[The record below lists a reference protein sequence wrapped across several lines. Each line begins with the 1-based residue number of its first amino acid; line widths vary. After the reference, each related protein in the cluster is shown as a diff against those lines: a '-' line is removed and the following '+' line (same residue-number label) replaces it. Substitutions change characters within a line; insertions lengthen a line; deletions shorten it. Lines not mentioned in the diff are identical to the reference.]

1 LLTEQEVSR
10 SWQRL
15 FAGGEVTKE
24 TCTKAE
30 TLLEELR
37 TESPLYHRLSA
48 ELTEIRKLKCEV
60 VKKPRKRAKTKVE
73 A

>member
-1 LLTEQEVSR
+1 LLTEHEVSR

-15 FAGGEVTKE
+15 FAGGEATKE
-24 TCTKAE
+24 TFTKAE
-30 TLLEELR
+30 ALLDELR

-48 ELTEIRKLKCEV
+48 ELIEIRKLRSEA
-60 VKKPRKRAKTKVE
+60 VKKPRKRAKVE

>member
-15 FAGGEVTKE
+15 FTGGEVTKE
-24 TCTKAE
+24 TFTKAE
-30 TLLEELR
+30 ALLEELR
-37 TESPLYHRLSA
+37 TESPLYHRLTA
-48 ELTEIRKLKCEV
+48 ELVEIRKMKSDENKQ
-60 VKKPRKRAKTKVE
+60 KKKRAKVE

>member
-1 LLTEQEVSR
+1 LTEHEVSR

-24 TCTKAE
+24 TFTKAE
-30 TLLEELR
+30 ALLDELR
-37 TESPLYHRLSA
+37 SESPLYHRLSA
-48 ELTEIRKLKCEV
+48 ELTEIRKLKSEGA
-60 VKKPRKRAKTKVE
+60 KKSRKRAKVE